1 MIKYLESLHNN
12 RNAPRVFGQMSHTPS
27 PAEIK
32 TNIEECERM
41 KIESIRDAEEILSTG
56 ASEYKLSNTMIERK
70 LIPPF

>member
-27 PAEIK
+27 PADIK

-56 ASEYKLSNTMIERK
+56 ASEYKQQQTNI
-70 LIPPF
+70 

>member
-1 MIKYLESLHNN
+1 MNKKPLESLHNN
-12 RNAPRVFGQMSHTPS
+12 RNAPKVFGRSHTPS

-56 ASEYKLSNTMIERK
+56 TSES
-70 LIPPF
+70 